1 MRSSGLESDALA
13 AWRQRRQRAARSC
26 RLEWRNVE
34 KWKQRSE
41 VLDEGGG
48 KEVSVDVV
56 GEEEAQHVHAALRG
70 HQAERLAVQHAAEAA
85 EHQRSVAGVAEV
97 VAVEGGRVDLAKL
110 LGIGSEGIDGIRRWI
125 GVVSIRSFD
134 RIRLIGVVSIRSF
147 DRIRLIGFGS
157 IRRFDRIRLIGFGSI
172 GRFDR
177 IRLIGFVFIR
187 TFDRIRRI
195 GRLLAVLRGGL
206 FAVCGLD
213 LPGLALRGL
222 GESVINA
229 LMERRHQ
236 NQHALQSLRILPWK
250 PGNELTS
257 AGSRQWRNGE
267 SNGGGGGG
275 KRGDSGGKRSG
286 RLADREDWW

>member
-110 LGIGSEGIDGIRRWI
+110 LRIGSEGIDGIGRW
-125 GVVSIRSFD
+125 
-134 RIRLIGVVSIRSF
+134 
-147 DRIRLIGFGS
+147 IGFGS
-157 IRRFDRIRLIGFGSI
+157 IRSFDRIRLIGFGSI

-177 IRLIGFVFIR
+177 IRLIGFGSIGSFDRIRLIGFVFIR
-187 TFDRIRRI
+187 TFDRIRWL

>member
-110 LGIGSEGIDGIRRWI
+110 LRIGSEGIDGIGRWI
-125 GVVSIRSFD
+125 GFVSI
-134 RIRLIGVVSIRSF
+134 G
-147 DRIRLIGFGS
+147 
-157 IRRFDRIRLIGFGSI
+157 RFDRIRLIGFVSI
-172 GRFDR
+172 RSFDR

>member
-110 LGIGSEGIDGIRRWI
+110 LGIGSEGIDGI
-125 GVVSIRSFD
+125 
-134 RIRLIGVVSIRSF
+134 
-147 DRIRLIGFGS
+147 
-157 IRRFDRIRLIGFGSI
+157 
-172 GRFDR
+172 GR
-177 IRLIGFVFIR
+177 
-187 TFDRIRRI
+187 
-195 GRLLAVLRGGL
+195 
-206 FAVCGLD
+206 
-213 LPGLALRGL
+213 
-222 GESVINA
+222 
-229 LMERRHQ
+229 
-236 NQHALQSLRILPWK
+236 
-250 PGNELTS
+250 
-257 AGSRQWRNGE
+257 
-267 SNGGGGGG
+267 
-275 KRGDSGGKRSG
+275 
-286 RLADREDWW
+286 